1 METMKRQKDVTIVI
15 PAHNEEVSLPKL
27 LPRLVKLGYKI
38 IVVDDGSTD
47 NTYEIA
53 KKYCEVIKNRR
64 RCGKGCAL
72 RKGFNNAKTDIIVMM
87 DADLSHNP
95 LEIKKLVQPLLD
107 NDKVGVVIGSRTLG
121 GSEEYTYSKT
131 LGNLVITTF
140 FNIFFGTRLTD
151 SINGFKAFRK
161 NITNN
166 LRCNGFNIEIEILGN
181 CIRKGYFIMEV
192 PSYEIARRSGKSKLN
207 KILDAFLWLRQVVI
221 EVYKTK
227 F

>member
-1 METMKRQKDVTIVI
+1 MKKQKNVTIVI

-64 RCGKGCAL
+64 RRGKGYTL
-72 RKGFNNAKTDIIVMM
+72 RKGFNHVKTDIIVMM

-95 LEIKKLVQPLLD
+95 SEIKKLIQPLLE

-121 GSEEYTYSKT
+121 GSEEYTPSKT
-131 LGNLVITTF
+131 IGNIVITAF
-140 FNIFFGTRLTD
+140 FNICFGARLTD

-161 NITNN
+161 NITSN
-166 LRCNGFNIEIEILGN
+166 LRSNGFNIEIEILGS
-181 CIRKGYFIMEV
+181 CIRKEYLITEV

-207 KILDAFLWLRQVVI
+207 KILDTFLWLRQVVI
-221 EVYKTK
+221 EAYKTK
-227 F
+227 SM